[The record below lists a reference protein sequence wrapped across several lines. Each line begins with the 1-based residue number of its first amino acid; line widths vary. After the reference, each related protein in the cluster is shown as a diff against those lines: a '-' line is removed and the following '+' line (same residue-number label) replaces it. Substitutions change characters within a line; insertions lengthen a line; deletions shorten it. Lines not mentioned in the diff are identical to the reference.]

1 MGIGKSVDFIV
12 CGEEVD
18 RQKPHADLINLALK
32 RAERD
37 ASDATMIGDT
47 PFDTQAAKAAGVA
60 SIGVLCGG
68 FSIRELQEAGC
79 RLVYRDPAHLRK
91 QLVEWTERTFNR
103 SAQ

>member
-1 MGIGKSVDFIV
+1 VDFIV

-18 RQKPHADLINLALK
+18 RQKPHPDLINLALK
-32 RAERD
+32 KAEYD
-37 ASDATMIGDT
+37 ASHATMIGDT

-68 FSIRELQEAGC
+68 FSISELKEAGC

-103 SAQ
+103 AAQ